1 MFSMSLNMFYT
12 DYVGLE
18 IPVDVKIN
26 RNCNTRIVPIDGPS
40 LRIETCEEWLGHSNV
55 HNSGSIHPF
64 STIDTSNKR

>member
-26 RNCNTRIVPIDGPS
+26 RNCDTCIVPIDGTYTRS
-40 LRIETCEEWLGHSNV
+40 R
-55 HNSGSIHPF
+55 
-64 STIDTSNKR
+64 